1 MSGQCK
7 EIEESSRT
15 GKNREFFK
23 KIGDTE
29 GTFQAKIGTVNDRN
43 NKDPTEAE
51 EMKKR

>member
-7 EIEESSRT
+7 EIEES
-15 GKNREFFK
+15 REFFK